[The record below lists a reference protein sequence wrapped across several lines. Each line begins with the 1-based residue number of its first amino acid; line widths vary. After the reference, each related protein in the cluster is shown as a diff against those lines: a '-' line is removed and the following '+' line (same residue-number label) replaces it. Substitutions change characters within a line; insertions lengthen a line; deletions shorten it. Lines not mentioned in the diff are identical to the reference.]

1 VLPTLREFV
10 GSGVF
15 PATSTRYASTDNG
28 ACKARL
34 NLSVEDGG
42 MSIGFVRS
50 VIRSTNL
57 VLVRP
62 RSRIWWEVVA
72 EGAGKPSCF
81 ADRRLA
87 ISYAKMWAA
96 ANAPSTVRV
105 LGSSDLIE
113 REWNYS

>member
-1 VLPTLREFV
+1 M
-10 GSGVF
+10 
-15 PATSTRYASTDNG
+15 A
-28 ACKARL
+28 
-34 NLSVEDGG
+34 
-42 MSIGFVRS
+42 IGLIRS
-50 VIRSTNL
+50 AIRSTRL

-72 EGAGKPSCF
+72 DGAGKPSCF

-87 ISYAKMWAA
+87 IGYAKMWAS

-105 LGSSDLIE
+105 LGSSDLTE

>member
-1 VLPTLREFV
+1 LREFV
-10 GSGVF
+10 GSGIS
-15 PATSTRYASTDNG
+15 PATSTRYAGTENG
-28 ACKARL
+28 ACRARL
-34 NLSVEDGG
+34 ILSVEDGD
-42 MSIGFVRS
+42 MAIGFVRS
-50 VIRSTNL
+50 VIRSTRL

-87 ISYAKMWAA
+87 IGYAKMWAA

-105 LGSSDLIE
+105 MGSTDLIE
-113 REWNYS
+113 REWTYS